1 MMMSQITLIS
11 HVPMTQKLVALTFDD
26 GPDPLYT
33 PILLKLFEQYNVK
46 ATFFTVGQQIEAHR
60 EIAVATHEAGHEL
73 GNHTYSHPFL
83 TQLSHDQQL
92 SEFTRTEQLLVE
104 ITGKKPATFR
114 PPYFDMN
121 DDIIALSESF
131 HYRTI
136 MAMNGEAK
144 DWEQPGVDYI
154 LDKTREHVVPG
165 SILLFH
171 DGFGDRSQT
180 MEAVRI
186 LLEEYTPQG
195 YKFVTV
201 SELLQLR

>member
-1 MMMSQITLIS
+1 MMSQQTVIS
-11 HVPMTQKLVALTFDD
+11 HVPTTQKLVALTFDD

-33 PILLKLFEQYNVK
+33 PILLKLFELYNAK

-60 EIAVATHEAGHEL
+60 EIAVAAHEAGHEL

-83 TQLSHDQQL
+83 TQLSSDQQL

-121 DDIIALSESF
+121 DDIIALSERF
-131 HYRTI
+131 NYRTI
-136 MAMNGEAK
+136 IAMNGEAK

-201 SELLQLR
+201 SELLQLN